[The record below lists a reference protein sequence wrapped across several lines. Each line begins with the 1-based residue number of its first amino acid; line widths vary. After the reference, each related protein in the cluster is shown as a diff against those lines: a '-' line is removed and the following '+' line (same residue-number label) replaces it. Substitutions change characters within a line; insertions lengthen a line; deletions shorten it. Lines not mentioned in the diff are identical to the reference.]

1 VPERPSTFSGTQINR
16 APHFAG
22 GRLRAELPA
31 LGRTYSVAFWL
42 WNGLPAEARPVN
54 GHVFSR
60 GRDGDAAAGEHLGIA
75 GTALAG
81 ATGRLMF
88 SNGEGR
94 SAPLVGRTLLGF
106 RRWHQVVLVREGAKV
121 RVFLDGNAAPEVEG
135 TAEWTLAA
143 DVATVFVGGR
153 SDNSANF
160 EGRIDEVAVFERAL
174 SPAEIAT
181 HFAASGRVVVAR

>member
-1 VPERPSTFSGTQINR
+1 
-16 APHFAG
+16 
-22 GRLRAELPA
+22 LPA
-31 LGRTYSVAFWL
+31 D
-42 WNGLPAEARPVN
+42 ARPVN

-60 GRDGDAAAGEHLGIA
+60 GRDGQAAAGEHLGIA

-88 SNGEGR
+88 STGGGGA
-94 SAPLVGRTLLGF
+94 APLVGRTVLGF

-121 RVFLDGNAAPEVEG
+121 RVFLDGNVAPELEG

-143 DVATVFVGGR
+143 DTPTVFVGGR
-153 SDNSANF
+153 SDNAANF

-181 HFAASGRVVVAR
+181 HFQASGRVVTH